1 MVPMSSASSL
11 VWLEG
16 LALGWLVIAAGCA
29 GNSADGSRG
38 NAAAGAGAVQN
49 AAAGQV
55 SASMSGSTG
64 SEPSAVVGASG
75 SSGSSAS
82 AGSGGVD
89 GASAGSVAAPMTGDA
104 GGSSGS
110 TGADGEVAASGSSA
124 DAGAAGSSAPR
135 GELYSDDFED
145 GDLTMPSWIDAD
157 PELGGMWTLADDNG
171 GNVLEQGAAV
181 SDWVIAVSG
190 DYRWTDQVVEAR
202 VKITSEPGKAG
213 IFARVRDTRNYYF
226 LYLDGGS
233 NVVLRKRIDNSSSD
247 IQKVKIET
255 VANTW
260 YTLKLSVIGDALEG
274 YVDGEKLVSG
284 SDPGVAT
291 GGVGVGT
298 ADCTA
303 QFDDVTVNN

>member
-1 MVPMSSASSL
+1 MSCPSSL
-11 VWLEG
+11 VWLQRV
-16 LALGWLVIAAGCA
+16 ALGWLVIAASCA
-29 GNSADGSRG
+29 DNSADDSRG
-38 NAAAGAGAVQN
+38 ESTEAGAGAAQN
-49 AAAGQV
+49 GAAGQDG
-55 SASMSGSTG
+55 AAMSGNTG
-64 SEPSAVVGASG
+64 SAVNPLGGASG

-82 AGSGGVD
+82 SAGVS
-89 GASAGSVAAPMTGDA
+89 GASAGSSAAPAAGK

-110 TGADGEVAASGSSA
+110 AGKAGAAAASGSGA
-124 DAGAAGSSAPR
+124 TAGAAGASGPQ
-135 GELYSDDFED
+135 GELYAEDFED

-157 PELGGMWTLADDNG
+157 PSLGGMWTVTADDG
-171 GNVLEQGAAV
+171 GKVLAQAASV

-233 NVVLRKRIDNSSSD
+233 NIVLRKRVDNSSTD

-260 YTLKLSVIGDALEG
+260 YTLKLSVVGDALEG
-274 YVDGEKLVSG
+274 YVDGEMLVSG
-284 SDPGVAT
+284 SDTGVAT

-303 QFDDVTVNN
+303 QFDDVTVHN